1 MKKISTLIILLFFL
15 TGIKTNAQKANPV
28 TVNQLIVV
36 TNHPGPVI
44 SKDIYGHFSEHL
56 GTCIY
61 GGIWVGTDSKIPNT
75 NGIRN
80 DVLAALKDIK
90 IPNLR
95 WPGGCFADTYHWK
108 DGIGP
113 QSQRASIV
121 NTHWGGV
128 TENNSFG
135 THEFMKLTE
144 LLDCDAYINGNV
156 GSGSV
161 REMAEWIEYLTSD
174 AASPMTILR
183 KQNGREDP
191 WRVKYFAIGNENW
204 GCGGN
209 MTAEFYGNIMRQ
221 YSTYLNNYAGN
232 QLYKVACG
240 PYDYNYAWTETLM
253 KDPGTRNMFQ
263 AISLHYYSVVDGWN
277 YKGSATKF
285 DEREWFESFRLNL
298 EMDKILIGHSAI
310 MDRYDPEKTKGL
322 VVDEWG
328 NWFKVEPGT
337 NPGFLYQQNSLRDA
351 ITAAIHLNIFN
362 QHADRVKVAN
372 LAQMVNVL
380 QAVILTKDDKMVL
393 TPTYHVFKMFKVHQE
408 AQLLNIDLK
417 CEDYQFGDK
426 KIPAIS
432 ASASIDKA
440 GKIHITLAN
449 LNPNREIN
457 ISCPIVGDTFTK
469 ISGEVLTAGE
479 ITSFN
484 SFEKPETVK
493 PVSFNGFKMNN
504 GILSITLPSK
514 SVIVIELTK

>member
-1 MKKISTLIILLFFL
+1 MKRVIFCTFIAIAVFAIQAN
-15 TGIKTNAQKANPV
+15 GQKPLPAA
-28 TVNQLIVV
+28 VNQLIIV

-56 GTCIY
+56 GNCIY

-80 DVLAALKDIK
+80 DVIAALKDIK

-113 QSQRASIV
+113 QTQRASII
-121 NTHWGGV
+121 NTNWGGV

-144 LLDCDAYINGNV
+144 LIGCDAYINGNV
-156 GSGSV
+156 GSGNV
-161 REMAEWIEYLTSD
+161 REMSEWIEYLTSD
-174 AASPMTILR
+174 NKSPMTILR

-191 WRVKYFAIGNENW
+191 WKVKYFAIGNENW

-209 MTAEFYGNIMRQ
+209 MTPEFYNNVMRQ
-221 YSTYLNNYAGN
+221 YSSFLNNYSGN
-232 QLYKVACG
+232 TLYRIACG

-253 KDPGTRNMFQ
+253 KDPDSRKMFQ
-263 AISLHYYSVVDGWN
+263 GISLHYYSVVDGWDV
-277 YKGSATKF
+277 KGSATKF
-285 DEREWFESFRLNL
+285 TEREWFESFRLNL
-298 EMDKILIGHSAI
+298 EMDKILKGQSAI

-328 NWFKVEPGT
+328 NWYQVEPGS
-337 NPGFLYQQNSLRDA
+337 NPGFLYQQNSMRDA

-380 QAVILTKDDKMVL
+380 QSVILTKDDKMVL
-393 TPTYHVFKMFKVHQE
+393 TPTYYVFKMFKVHQE
-408 AQLLNIDLK
+408 AQSLNIDIK
-417 CEDYQFGDK
+417 CEDYQYGDK

-432 ASASIDKA
+432 ASASIDKD
-440 GKIHITLAN
+440 GKIHLTLAN
-449 LNPNREIN
+449 LNPNKDIT
-457 ISCPIVGDTFTK
+457 ITCPLIGDSFSKVT
-469 ISGEVLTAGE
+469 GEVLTAKA
-479 ITSFN
+479 INSFN
-484 SFEKPETVK
+484 DFGKPEEVK
-493 PVSFNGFKMNN
+493 PATFNGFKMNA
-504 GILSITLPSK
+504 GVLSITMPSK
-514 SVIVIELTK
+514 SVVALEIIK